1 MLQSAKSRRPETLLQ
16 NDQVKL
22 DERLQTMFSEQEFCF
37 LLFSFTWV
45 WFSKGGKK
53 NLFFFK
59 VAEPDFL
66 RFLLALDFY
75 DVQLILL
82 VICHP
87 VGMDKFRAKGKEEQ
101 PSIPSPALH
110 RKLKIS

>member
-16 NDQVKL
+16 SDQVKL
-22 DERLQTMFSEQEFCF
+22 DEWLQTMFSEQEFWF

-45 WFSKGGKK
+45 WFSKGEKK
-53 NLFFFK
+53 KLIFK
-59 VAEPDFL
+59 VAELDFL

-82 VICHP
+82 VTCHP
-87 VGMDKFRAKGKEEQ
+87 VGMDKLRAKGKEAQ